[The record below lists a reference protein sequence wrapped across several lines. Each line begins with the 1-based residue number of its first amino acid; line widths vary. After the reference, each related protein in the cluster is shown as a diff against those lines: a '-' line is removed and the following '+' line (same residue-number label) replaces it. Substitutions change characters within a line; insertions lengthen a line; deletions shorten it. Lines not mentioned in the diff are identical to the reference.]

1 MPPAPGASGKGPDG
15 VEVTW
20 PGLGTVRLEMAQ
32 VQRVGDF
39 LVGTVQATALDG
51 EGSVGTSMQ
60 LPRPLSQRW
69 AGRGGTDGGGS
80 DALTLLAGGMR
91 YLPVDYQEVSGV
103 RRPLTSQNLPTLKQG
118 VAMSMP
124 VVWPDTGQDTIVVDL
139 PGTQE
144 AQERG
149 PVARLTDI
157 PVVGG

>member
-80 DALTLLAGGMR
+80 DALTLLVGGMR
-91 YLPVDYQEVSGV
+91 YLLVDYQEASGV

-144 AQERG
+144 ARERG